1 MTRFCIRSKRR
12 NILPSRKRFSLVFA
26 GRKKVPRG
34 VINWISSW
42 VWHNLW
48 AKEMSLDRFPRC
60 DADIIGREGMLHWPV
75 VRVYRSVIS
84 AFACCP
90 YGFLMKERHMQWQ
103 HYQGQSQSITSERG
117 VCLKSE
123 TKFTV
128 SFTPRINPLRNT
140 SVMDI
145 PIFVDLLS
153 DFLNQVKIELD

>member
-12 NILPSRKRFSLVFA
+12 NILPSRKRFSLAFA

-34 VINWISSW
+34 VINWISCW
-42 VWHNLW
+42 VWHNIW
-48 AKEMSLDRFPRC
+48 AKEMSLDWFPRC
-60 DADIIGREGMLHWPV
+60 DADIIGREGMLHRPV

-90 YGFLMKERHMQWQ
+90 YGFLMNERHTQWQ

-123 TKFTV
+123 TKFTFMQNAGQYL
-128 SFTPRINPLRNT
+128 SWF
-140 SVMDI
+140 M
-145 PIFVDLLS
+145 LLCCS
-153 DFLNQVKIELD
+153 KLVGISWLISHRTVIRCS

>member
-42 VWHNLW
+42 VWLNLW

-117 VCLKSE
+117 FCLKRSE
-123 TKFTV
+123 IDNLQFWNLGCF
-128 SFTPRINPLRNT
+128 SIILGPLGRA
-140 SVMDI
+140 VYKK
-145 PIFVDLLS
+145 
-153 DFLNQVKIELD
+153 VKKIYLKQCYSQ

>member
-42 VWHNLW
+42 VWLNLW
-48 AKEMSLDRFPRC
+48 AKEMSLDWFPRC
-60 DADIIGREGMLHWPV
+60 DADIIGREGMLHRPV

-90 YGFLMKERHMQWQ
+90 YGFLMNERHTQWQ

-117 VCLKSE
+117 VCLKVRQNSRSCRMQGNISAGSCCSAVQNWLE
-123 TKFTV
+123 YLDW
-128 SFTPRINPLRNT
+128 SRIERW
-140 SVMDI
+140 
-145 PIFVDLLS
+145 
-153 DFLNQVKIELD
+153 